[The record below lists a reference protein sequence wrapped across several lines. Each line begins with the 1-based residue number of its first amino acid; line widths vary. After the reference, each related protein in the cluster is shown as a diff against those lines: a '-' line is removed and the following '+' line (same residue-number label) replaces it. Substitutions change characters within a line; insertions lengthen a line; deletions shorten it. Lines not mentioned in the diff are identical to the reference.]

1 MNSEL
6 RLVNSTTDAF
16 TLLPN
21 GTKTLN
27 PHYFILLLSLS
38 FFDTLIIVFKVILR
52 LYEVLNW
59 FAFCLLKRKREF
71 SKCQVDTT

>member
-52 LYEVLNW
+52 LYE
-59 FAFCLLKRKREF
+59 
-71 SKCQVDTT
+71 D